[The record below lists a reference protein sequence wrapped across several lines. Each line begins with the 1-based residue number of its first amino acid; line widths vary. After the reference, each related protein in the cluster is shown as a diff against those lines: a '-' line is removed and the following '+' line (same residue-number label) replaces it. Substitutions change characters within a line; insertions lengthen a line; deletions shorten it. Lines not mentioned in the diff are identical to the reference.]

1 LAIVDQICIEP
12 NGTSVDEFKEDNG
25 SEAVKSDNSSVGSS
39 DSGDSPKR
47 SVIRLAKNTDDDEEY
62 SNLYRKAKKAHH
74 QKLIQKNTIEEETTD
89 QTKDYTVEL
98 SQEKEFFH
106 YLAVPVLRKENE
118 AVRRDGYYNQEET
131 SDHYLGYK
139 KEKGEESVE
148 YMPNERTS
156 RINYKKS
163 YKSMSIVKSSIIE
176 NRYKDSSSD
185 DEETKV
191 NDKRIASEKM
201 NFLFD
206 PTTQK
211 ASIGETLFDTT
222 NLKGCQKL
230 SYVFMFI
237 IECLRFICFRNKRPR
252 GKTQFFMFPFII
264 VVLFDALITI
274 NLILHMRA
282 YSSNE
287 KVFTQ
292 IGLWYFL
299 LYPGVAVLSP
309 LVGIIAQILCRSYC
323 FKFYVVVSSLSC
335 LFNLPLTFIFQIVY
349 EDKFYY
355 IMEVLITIT
364 LRVFLCNLAN
374 FQIAMIEHSKSLAV
388 TKTRSI
394 N

>member
-1 LAIVDQICIEP
+1 V
-12 NGTSVDEFKEDNG
+12 DNG
-25 SEAVKSDNSSVGSS
+25 SEGVKSDNSSVGSS
-39 DSGDSPKR
+39 DSGESPKR
-47 SVIRLAKNTDDDEEY
+47 SLIKLPKNTDDDEEY

-74 QKLIQKNTIEEETTD
+74 QKLIQKRTMDDDTID
-89 QTKDYTVEL
+89 QTKDYTVEP

-106 YLAVPVLRKENE
+106 YLAVPVLRKENQ
-118 AVRRDGYYNQEET
+118 AVRRDGYYDQEET

-139 KEKGEESVE
+139 KEREEESVE
-148 YMPNERTS
+148 YMPNERAAG
-156 RINYKKS
+156 INYKKS
-163 YKSMSIVKSSIIE
+163 YKSMSIVKASIIE

-185 DEETKV
+185 DEETKA
-191 NDKRIASEKM
+191 NDKGMNLEKM
-201 NFLFD
+201 NFLLD

-222 NLKGCQKL
+222 NLKGCQK
-230 SYVFMFI
+230 SIYVFMFI

-264 VVLFDALITI
+264 LVLLDTLITI
-274 NLILHMRA
+274 NLILHMRT

-287 KVFTQ
+287 KVFTT